1 MLQNWVSARGNA
13 CLFRFGSRPF
23 ASDIVCTSVYQFIT
37 YFLFLYV
44 TIYLYV
50 KVCICFSM
58 YACMKNSVSRPALF
72 LLGFQKDSAFSPCDV
87 SLLQVS
93 EIVNAII
100 PRDLTTMH

>member
-1 MLQNWVSARGNA
+1 
-13 CLFRFGSRPF
+13 
-23 ASDIVCTSVYQFIT
+23 
-37 YFLFLYV
+37 
-44 TIYLYV
+44 
-50 KVCICFSM
+50 M